1 MRVFGLLLSALSAVL
16 ATGAHADEVETL
28 RARLWVAREP
38 LVRERLAESLALQT
52 EDALEA
58 FDLWLDLT
66 RRAEMPERRQRAAR
80 RAAVLGLMLG
90 QEGALRRIPEGIE
103 VPELSYARA
112 LKEGGRARPPLA
124 ALDARSRLVIDAW
137 FADPRGCA
145 MPDGPVCEAIP

>member
-1 MRVFGLLLSALSAVL
+1 MRARGLLLSALVAAL
-16 ATGAHADEVETL
+16 ASGARADEVDTL
-28 RARLWVAREP
+28 RARMQAATEP

-66 RRAEMPERRQRAAR
+66 RRAELPERRLRAAR

-103 VPELSYARA
+103 VPELTYARA
-112 LKEGGRARPPLA
+112 LKEGGRERPPLE
-124 ALDARSRLVIDAW
+124 ALDARTRPVIEAW

-145 MPDGPVCEAIP
+145 MPDGPDCEALP